1 MKIAV
6 TGFRGIP
13 GMLGGIETHAEELYP
28 RLAQRGKDIV
38 VIRRKNYARD
48 GLSEYRGVKLYDID
62 SPRKKS
68 LETIIHSLKAVWVA
82 KFRLKA
88 NILHIHAVGPGLVVP
103 FARLLGLKVVFT
115 HHGPDYD
122 RDKWGWFAKMML
134 RTGERWG
141 VRYADEV
148 IVISKVINDLI
159 KEKYGMND
167 AHTIFNGVQEACK
180 ITDEDYLKSLD
191 ITPRKYFFAMGRFVP
206 EKNFHQLI
214 TAFSAIAEKKGYHLV
229 LAGDADFEDFY
240 ARDLKALARENG
252 VILPGFIKDR
262 KLYTLLNNAS
272 AFIIPSSH
280 EGLSI
285 ALLEAMSYGL
295 PVIASNI
302 PANKQLNLPEK
313 TYFKLNDEKELTEL
327 LTTLVGVDYS
337 PVSYSM
343 EQYDWDY
350 ITRQTEDVYNK
361 L

>member
-1 MKIAV
+1 MKIVVA
-6 TGFRGIP
+6 GFRGIP

-38 VIRRKNYARD
+38 VIRRKNYAQD
-48 GLSEYRGVKLYDID
+48 CLSEYNGVKLYDIN

-68 LETIIHSLKAVWVA
+68 LETIIHTLKAVWIA

-88 NILHIHAVGPGLVVP
+88 DILHIHAVGPGLIVP

-134 RTGERWG
+134 RIGECWA
-141 VRYADEV
+141 VRYANEV

-159 KEKYGMND
+159 KEKYGRND
-167 AHTIFNGVQEACK
+167 AHIIFNGVQEARK
-180 ITDEDYLKSLD
+180 ITDEDYLRSLD

-214 TAFSAIAEKKGYHLV
+214 AAFSTIAEKKGYQLV
-229 LAGDADFEDFY
+229 LAGDADFEDSY
-240 ARDLKALARENG
+240 VRDLKAQAQKNG
-252 VILPGFIKDR
+252 VILPGFIKDK

-295 PVIASNI
+295 PVIASDI
-302 PANKQLNLPEK
+302 PANKQLDLPERA
-313 TYFKLNDEKELTEL
+313 YFKLNDEKELTEL
-327 LTTLVGVDYS
+327 LTTFVETDFT
-337 PVSYSM
+337 PVSYLM
-343 EQYDWDY
+343 DQYDWDY
-350 ITRQTEDVYNK
+350 ITRQTEDIYNK